1 MRGSS
6 NPLCWV
12 LLAVALV
19 VTGLVGCGGDS
30 FQAAEDPGSDAGPDG
45 MLPESGDEASTD
57 AKPESGGEAG
67 LDAQPDTDAPEPPM
81 LAIEPESYE
90 FPATPV
96 GQNAPP
102 QDFIVANEGGQPT
115 VPLAISLSGTGK
127 KHFSIID
134 DQCAD
139 VVLDPHASC
148 KIVVGFSPSEAG
160 KHDVALEATAG
171 TQAVKA
177 EIHGLGALPP
187 ELTIDP
193 QGATFGDVTVG
204 TTSGPRAFTVRNVGS
219 MTTDP
224 LAVRFEPSTTDYQIT
239 ADNCLDATLGDNDTC
254 EITVAFA
261 PSATGQVEAKLV
273 VEETFSSVSADLA
286 GTGVDVGG
294 LSISPAPATLASAV
308 INTLGSPQAFTVTN
322 TGSSALGPVTMSL
335 AGVNPGDFQLDPS
348 GCNGT
353 TLVGN
358 GSCVVQVRLYASSA
372 GLKSAELVAEAPA
385 TAAAIAAISAQALAP
400 ARLVVQPSAQNFGT
414 VGVGMSSNP
423 YTFLVTNVGDTD
435 TGMLLAQLQGTN
447 AHDFTIDPTASTC
460 GAPLAHG
467 ASCTFAVVFSPD
479 ALGSR
484 AATQQVFSTPGGTAE
499 AQLSGEGGDAQ
510 LSIVPG
516 SYDFETNIGALI
528 TFTITNNGA
537 VDTGIPQ
544 VAVQGGDAGD
554 FSIESSSCTVPL
566 GPGGA
571 CNVEVKFVPT
581 SAGTKSS
588 SLEVSASP
596 GGTVVAP
603 LTGSNPGPAL
613 LVVAPTAHDFGL
625 VLVGGTATT
634 TFTISNVGG
643 LSTGNLNQAITGGAT
658 EFTKGVTDC
667 PVSLAPGASC
677 TTVVKFLPTKTGPSS
692 GAFEVSAS
700 PGGMASAQL
709 SGTGTTGAALTI
721 SPASHDFGTVIVGD
735 TTGEVGFTVMNG
747 GGAATGS
754 LSVSVGKPA
763 QYAVTQDNCSNTVLA
778 AGGSCTVRVA
788 FSPTAAGDHATVLT
802 ASATPGGSAS
812 ASLLGVGIQ
821 AAQLQLTPTWYD
833 FGAVASGATS
843 VPASFLVT
851 NIGSSTTGTIGAVLT
866 GTHAGQFV
874 IQATGS
880 SCVGQ
885 ALDGGQSCS
894 LDVVFTPNGV
904 GDRNASLDVSASPGG
919 TVSAALVGN
928 GVHPPELAIQP
939 AQFDFQTV
947 AVGQSASAT
956 FTVTNTGGAATGVV
970 DVLGFSGS
978 DSAFLVPAA
987 TDLCSGNTLTA
998 GATCTFQVRFQPT
1011 VGGIFSEVVQLAAD
1025 PGGQVSATVSGGT
1038 PDIFVSNAGVD
1049 TNDGRSL
1056 TTAVRTITRGLQ
1068 LAQTDWTVHVATGNY
1083 GAGESFPISIPS
1095 RVSLVGN
1102 SASLPVLSPTISAT
1116 NPNDLVLM
1124 NAAGSVLRYMEIHSG
1139 SNSTNAQRLV
1149 GLQGHQ
1155 TLVDSCNL
1163 KCIVTNCVA
1172 IGITGDNAT
1181 MVRDT
1186 SIDTAGL
1193 NSIGI
1198 DAGLGANGST
1208 ILNNNFIWG
1217 TLPSGGGTLV
1227 DPSIGVVAGGGEV
1240 SILNGVIS
1248 THSFGVSARSSTK
1261 LDMRNVS
1268 VLDSLNS
1275 GVQVNVGNAGSVDL
1289 GTAGDVGNNTFVS
1302 GVLNTKVGL
1311 SVLSATAVSAVGNT
1325 WRANTQGSD
1334 AAGHYSS
1341 QTITGPVW
1349 EQSFN
1354 NYALVPSASVTF

>member
-1 MRGSS
+1 MRGCSD
-6 NPLCWV
+6 PLCWV
-12 LLAVALV
+12 LLAVSLV

-30 FQAAEDPGSDAGPDG
+30 FQAAGDPGSDAGQDG

-57 AKPESGGEAG
+57 AQPESGGEGG

-81 LAIEPESYE
+81 LAIEPESYD
-90 FPATPV
+90 FPTTSV

-102 QDFIVANEGGQPT
+102 QDFIVSNEGGQPT
-115 VPLAISLSGTGK
+115 VPLGVTLSGTGK

-139 VVLDPHASC
+139 VVLDPQASC

-171 TQAVKA
+171 AQAVKA
-177 EIHGLGALPP
+177 EIHGLSNLPP

-193 QGATFGDVTVG
+193 QGATFGNVTVG
-204 TTSGPRAFTVRNVGS
+204 TSSGPRTFTVRNVGS

-224 LAVRFEPSTTDYQIT
+224 LAVRIEPPTSAYQIA
-239 ADNCLDATLGDNDTC
+239 ADNCLDATLGENDTC
-254 EITVAFA
+254 EITVTFE
-261 PSATGQVEAKLV
+261 PSAVGQVEAELV
-273 VEETFSSVSADLA
+273 VEETFSSVSADLE

-294 LSISPAPATLASAV
+294 LSIAPTPATLASAV
-308 INTLGSPQAFTVTN
+308 TNTLGSPQAFTVTN
-322 TGSSALGPVTMSL
+322 TGASALGPVTMSL
-335 AGVNPGDFQLDPS
+335 AGANPGEFQLDPS
-348 GCNGT
+348 GCDGT

-358 GSCVVQVRLYASSA
+358 GSCVVQVRLYATSA
-372 GLKSAELVAEAPA
+372 GLKSAELVAEAPGIG
-385 TAAAIAAISAQALAP
+385 AAIASISAQALAP
-400 ARLVVQPSAQNFGT
+400 ARLIVQPSAQNFGT
-414 VGVGMSSNP
+414 VGLGMSSNP
-423 YTFLVTNVGDTD
+423 YTFLVTNAGDTD
-435 TGMLLAQLQGTN
+435 TGMLLAQLQGTY
-447 AHDFTIDPTASTC
+447 AHDFSIDPTASTC
-460 GAPLAHG
+460 GAPLAQG
-467 ASCTFAVVFSPD
+467 ASCTFAVVFSPS

-484 AATQQVFSTPGGTAE
+484 AATLQVFSTPGGTAE

-510 LSIVPG
+510 LTIVPG
-516 SYDFETNIGALI
+516 SYDFGINIGALI

-544 VAVQGGDAGD
+544 VGVQGGDAGD
-554 FSIESSSCTVPL
+554 FSIESNSCTVPL

-571 CNVEVKFVPT
+571 CNVEVKFLPT

-603 LTGSNPGPAL
+603 LTGSNPGPAAL
-613 LVVAPTAHDFGL
+613 LMAPTSHDFGM

-634 TFTISNVGG
+634 TFTISNEGG
-643 LSTGNLNQAITGGAT
+643 QSTGNLNQAITVGAT
-658 EFTKGVTDC
+658 EFTTGATDC
-667 PVSLAPGASC
+667 PAALAPGASC
-677 TTVVKFLPTKTGPSS
+677 TTVVTFLPTKTGPTA
-692 GAFEVSAS
+692 GTFEVSAT
-700 PGGMASAQL
+700 PGGMVSAQL
-709 SGTGTTGAALTI
+709 SGAGTTGAALTV
-721 SPASHDFGTVIVGD
+721 SPDSHDFGTVIVGD
-735 TTGEVGFTVMNG
+735 TTGEVDFTVMNG
-747 GGAATGS
+747 GGAATGT
-754 LSVSVGKPA
+754 LSVSVGKPT
-763 QYAVTQDNCSNTVLA
+763 QYAVTQDNCSNTTLA

-788 FSPTAAGDHATVLT
+788 FSPTSAGDHATVLT

-843 VPASFLVT
+843 VPASFQVT
-851 NIGSSTTGTIGAVLT
+851 NIGSSTTGTIGALLT
-866 GTHAGQFV
+866 GTHAGQFA

-880 SCVGQ
+880 SCIGQ

-904 GDRNASLDVSASPGG
+904 GDRNASLEVSASPGG
-919 TVSAALVGN
+919 TIAAALVGS

-939 AQFDFQTV
+939 TQFDFQTV
-947 AVGQSASAT
+947 AIGQVASAT
-956 FTVTNTGGAATGVV
+956 FTVTNAGGAATGVV

-978 DSAFLVPAA
+978 DNAFLVPAA
-987 TDLCSGNTLTA
+987 SDMCSGNTLAA
-998 GATCTFQVRFQPT
+998 GANCTFQVTFQPI
-1011 VGGIFSEVVQLAAD
+1011 VGGVYTQAVQVAAD

-1038 PDIFVSNAGVD
+1038 PDIYVSTAGID
-1049 TNDGRSL
+1049 TNDGRSQ
-1056 TTAVRTITRGLQ
+1056 TMAVRTITRGLQ
-1068 LAQTDWTVHVATGNY
+1068 LAQTDWTVHVASGNY

-1095 RVSLVGN
+1095 RVSLVGD

-1124 NAAGSVLRYMEIHSG
+1124 NAAGSVLRYMELQSG
-1139 SNSTNAQRLV
+1139 SNSATAQRLV

-1155 TLVDSCNL
+1155 TLVDSCSL
-1163 KCIVTNCVA
+1163 KCIAINCVA

-1181 MVRDT
+1181 TVRDT

-1193 NSIGI
+1193 DSIGI
-1198 DAGLGANGST
+1198 DAGLGTNGST

-1217 TLPSGGGTLV
+1217 TLPPGGTFL
-1227 DPSIGVVAGGGEV
+1227 DPSIGVVAGGGEI

-1248 THSFGVSARSSTK
+1248 THSIGVSARSSVK

-1268 VLDSLNS
+1268 VLDSLS
-1275 GVQVNVGNAGSVDL
+1275 YGVQVNVGNAGSVDL
-1289 GTAGDVGNNTFVS
+1289 GTAVDVGYNTFLS

-1311 SVLSATAVSAVGNT
+1311 SVLSATSIAAVGNT

-1334 AAGHYSS
+1334 SDGHYTS
-1341 QTITGPVW
+1341 QTMTGPIL

-1354 NYALVPSASVTF
+1354 NYSLAPSASVTF